1 MNKKV
6 ISILSLFIYILL
18 ELSYVCNFI
27 LNDITRH
34 LIAFPFLILA
44 IFTSTGKLS
53 LYNYKLSILGG
64 IIYFILFNFQN
75 RPLSVFG
82 LINIFFI
89 TSLLSVAYRR
99 INIKYGKSFIYIG
112 IFFYLLNIVVSYFEY
127 KNNVNLFYF
136 DMNEKWD
143 VKNAYFRFRAS
154 GIWGHPL
161 YTALIHGACMI
172 FILMSSINKKMK
184 FILWFTGL
192 FALFFYDA
200 RAATIMTILASF
212 TYLYLNGDLNKK
224 NIISIL
230 ILFIVIILSLNFISK
245 SDLGGKLFDV
255 QTKDFNDESSNARIV
270 AFQVFFDLDM
280 QKLLL
285 GVADQFDYV
294 QKHYNVI
301 CAENAFIGLTLV
313 CGFPLALLIFTLQI
327 KNLWNIMKSKK
338 IKYRYLIFAYLFA
351 TGLFNQALTT
361 PTVWITFMMFYILF
375 CFNSENQ
382 IKNENRYNDIPR
394 IR

>member
-1 MNKKV
+1 
-6 ISILSLFIYILL
+6 
-18 ELSYVCNFI
+18 
-27 LNDITRH
+27 
-34 LIAFPFLILA
+34 
-44 IFTSTGKLS
+44 
-53 LYNYKLSILGG
+53 
-64 IIYFILFNFQN
+64 
-75 RPLSVFG
+75 
-82 LINIFFI
+82 
-89 TSLLSVAYRR
+89 
-99 INIKYGKSFIYIG
+99 
-112 IFFYLLNIVVSYFEY
+112 
-127 KNNVNLFYF
+127 
-136 DMNEKWD
+136 MNEKWN
-143 VKNAYFRFRAS
+143 VANAYFRFRAS

-184 FILWFTGL
+184 FILWFIGL

-200 RAATIMTILASF
+200 RAATIMTVLVSF
-212 TYLYLNGDLNKK
+212 AYLYLDGDLNKK

-230 ILFIVIILSLNFISK
+230 ILTIVIILSLNLISQ
-245 SDLGGKLFDV
+245 SELGGKLFDV
-255 QTKDFNDESSNARIV
+255 QTKAFNDESSNARIV
-270 AFQVFFDLDM
+270 AFQIFFDLDM

-338 IKYRYLIFAYLFA
+338 IKYRYLIIAYLFA

-361 PTVWITFMMFYILF
+361 PNVWITFMMFYILF
-375 CFNSENQ
+375 CFNSENL
-382 IKNENRYNDIPR
+382 IKNENRHNNIPR